1 MNRSW
6 IAFVV
11 TTVLF
16 VVFKQTLAVS
26 AFNISLRYDKELLK

>member
-11 TTVLF
+11 TTALF
-16 VVFKQTLAVS
+16 VVLKQTSAVS
-26 AFNISLRYDKELLK
+26 SFNICLRYDKELVK